1 MKESRVLQAL
11 EALAEND
18 RRIAVP
24 PIVEARVI
32 QAFRARPSTRTFPR
46 VAAFSVAAAAAL
58 AAVIL
63 VHHRPP
69 HIVAQPSAATR
80 AVAVPTTAIETPT
93 AVAHAVPSP
102 KPRPLPKPTRGQEQN
117 ATRQEQNGTRQV
129 QNATRQVQN
138 GIRQE
143 RAAREVVTDFFP
155 LMDPAPPFDRGEILR
170 VQLPASA
177 LQAVGLP
184 VADDHRAD
192 QIQADVLVGE
202 EGLPRAIR
210 FIGLET
216 K

>member
-18 RRIAVP
+18 RRVGVP

-32 QAFRARPSTRTFPR
+32 QAFRARRSTRTFPR
-46 VAAFSVAAAAAL
+46 AAAFSVAAAAAL

-117 ATRQEQNGTRQV
+117 ATRQVQNATRHVQNGTRQE
-129 QNATRQVQN
+129 
-138 GIRQE
+138 G
-143 RAAREVVTDFFP
+143 AAREVVTDFFP

-184 VADDHRAD
+184 VADDRRAD